1 MATANK
7 LDEVQV
13 ITRGEHDPDKRTT
26 QEKRA
31 ARNSRVHFGD
41 FEDVDTSL
49 FPSPENQPILVEP
62 LKEEL
67 NKTLCAYFGFLQE
80 AHRYEVKFGI
90 PFEDIKTYVMARDEK
105 LQVKT
110 EPSNSRLIKMTW
122 EEHETIGLILQ
133 LVMELEV
140 QNGISFEDNLVICSE
155 SESIP
160 NQPNR
165 LINIRIAAQVLG
177 KGQGTPTLK
186 YGIKCLGHC
195 TSTSPSGSP
204 ERSPVRSTESPKK
217 SC

>member
-13 ITRGEHDPDKRTT
+13 ITRGDHDPDRRSQTS

-49 FPSPENQPILVEP
+49 FSSPENQPILVAP

-90 PFEDIKTYVMARDEK
+90 PIDEIKSYVVAKDEK
-105 LQVKT
+105 LEVKT
-110 EPSNSRLIKMTW
+110 QPSNSRLVRMTW
-122 EEHETIGLILQ
+122 EEHETIGLVLQ
-133 LVMELEV
+133 MVMELEV
-140 QNGISFEDNLVICSE
+140 QNAMSFEDNFIIY

-160 NQPNR
+160 NR
-165 LINIRIAAQVLG
+165 FINVRIAAQVLG

-195 TSTSPSGSP
+195 PSTSPSGSP
-204 ERSPVRSTESPKK
+204 ERSPAKSAPSPKNL
-217 SC
+217 C